1 MTHPLL
7 YEINTRCWLRE
18 VAPAAGAP
26 ATLATVPEAE
36 LAGWRARGFTH
47 LWFMGVWSGG
57 RRSRAAAL
65 KHPGLRQTY
74 ARVLPD
80 WQESDVGSS
89 PYAIASYEV
98 PEALGGRAALAAFR
112 KRLHEHG
119 LKLILDF
126 VPNHVGLDH
135 PWVRERPELFVQATA
150 RHPGTFRCCT
160 RQGVRWLAHGKDPY
174 FPAWTDTVQLDY
186 RLAETRAAMREQLRA
201 VAAQCDGV
209 RCDMAML
216 VLREVFAR
224 TWAHLPPV
232 KHDPADGEFWAEAIR
247 DIKSSR
253 PDFLFLAEAYWGM
266 EGKLQSLGFDF
277 AYDKTLYDLICARQ
291 YPRVSE
297 HLLAMSE
304 RDVARRAHF
313 LENHDEPRVA
323 SLLTPA
329 EHRAAALLILGL
341 PGMRFLHEGQL
352 DGAKVHV
359 PVQLLRR
366 PVESPQTEIRAIY
379 EQLLRVLQESAVGSG
394 EPGLLRP
401 REAWPGNPTANGFVL
416 VQWQRQPGE
425 FDLVVVNLAPHR
437 AQCYA
442 PVRLDGSEP
451 ARWRLADRLGS
462 ERYERTSDEL
472 RRRGL
477 YLDVPA
483 HAAQLFHF
491 RAAD

>member
-47 LWFMGVWSGG
+47 LWLMGVWSGG

-80 WQESDVGSS
+80 WQESDVGGS
-89 PYAIASYEV
+89 PYAIAGYKV
-98 PEALGGRAALAAFR
+98 PEALGGTAGLAALR

-135 PWVRERPELFVQATA
+135 PWVRERPELFVQAPA
-150 RHPGTFRCCT
+150 RQSGTFRCCT
-160 RQGVRWLAHGKDPY
+160 RQGVRWMAHGKDPY

-186 RLAETRAAMREQLRA
+186 RLAETRAAKREQLRA
-201 VAAQCDGV
+201 VAGQCDGV

-232 KHDPADGEFWAEAIR
+232 KHDPADGEFWAEAIS

-291 YPRVSE
+291 YRRVSE

-352 DGAKVHV
+352 DGAKIHV

-366 PVESPQTEIRAIY
+366 PVESPQPEIRVMY
-379 EQLLRVLQESAVGSG
+379 EHLLRALRESAVGSG

-442 PVRLDGSEP
+442 PVRLDVSEP
-451 ARWRLADRLGS
+451 ARWRLADRLGP

-472 RRRGL
+472 RSRGL

-491 RAAD
+491 RTAD